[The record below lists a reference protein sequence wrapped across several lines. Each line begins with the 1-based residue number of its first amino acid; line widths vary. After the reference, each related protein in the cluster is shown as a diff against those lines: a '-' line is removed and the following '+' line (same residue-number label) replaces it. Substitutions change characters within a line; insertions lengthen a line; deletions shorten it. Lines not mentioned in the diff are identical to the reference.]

1 MTGPA
6 AATLPDHIPADLVQ
20 DFGFDTYPGLTTNP
34 PPAIDSLRDG
44 RPIVYAP
51 AGRRGRGTWVIK
63 SYDYLTEAFQTP
75 EIFSSYLYSGFSAL
89 LGESWPMLPL
99 EVDPPAHRAYRL
111 FLNKVFSPS
120 LMNTLA
126 DGMSETIHGLIARVK
141 PLGGCE
147 FQEAVGRPM
156 PTQVFLRHMGLPL
169 EAADDFLAWENDLLH
184 GTSLES
190 RAASARN
197 IKDYLV
203 AALKDR
209 AVAPRDDV
217 LTYIA
222 TGEIDGRR
230 LNDDEQL
237 GMAFV
242 LYGAGLD
249 TVAAALGF
257 TFKFLAEN
265 QEIQRHLRVDPELR
279 KGAIEELV
287 RANSMVV
294 SGRTVTKDTV
304 FHGVTMKK
312 GDFVSLPTMFGNRDP
327 DAFENATGIEFDRPN
342 IMKHIGFG
350 SGAHNCLG
358 SHLAR
363 REIRIVIDAWL
374 ETMPQFRIKAGDAA
388 ATYGGS
394 VFGVDYLP
402 LEW

>member
-1 MTGPA
+1 MNNTVPS
-6 AATLPDHIPADLVQ
+6 HIPPNLVQ
-20 DFGFDTYPGLTTNP
+20 EFSFDSITGVTTNP
-34 PPAIDSLRDG
+34 PPAVDALRDA

-51 AGRRGRGTWVIK
+51 HGRRGRGSWVLK
-63 SYDYLTEAFQTP
+63 TYDLIVEAFQTP
-75 EIFSSYLYSGFSAL
+75 EIFSSDRYSGFSAL
-89 LGESWPMLPL
+89 LGEDWPMLPL

-111 FLNKVFSPS
+111 FLNRVFSPK
-120 LMNTLA
+120 LMDTLA
-126 DGMSETIHGLIARVK
+126 DGMTQTIRELIAKVK
-141 PLGGCE
+141 DQGGCE
-147 FQEAVGRPM
+147 FQEAIGRPM
-156 PTQVFLRHMGLPL
+156 PTAVFLRHLGLPL
-169 EAADDFLAWENDLLH
+169 DAADDFLAWENELLH
-184 GTSLES
+184 GTDMAVRS
-190 RAASARN
+190 AAARN

-209 AVAPRDDV
+209 AASPRDDV

-222 TGEIDGRR
+222 TGEIAGRR
-230 LNDDEQL
+230 LNEDEQL

-249 TVAAALGF
+249 TVASALGF

-265 QEIQRHLRVDPELR
+265 QEIQSQLRRDGILR
-279 KGAIEELV
+279 RQAIEELV

-294 SGRTVTKDTV
+294 SGRTVTRDTE

-312 GDFVSLPTMFGNRDP
+312 GDFVSLPTMFANRDP
-327 DAFENATGIEFDRPN
+327 QAFDNATAIEFGRAN
-342 IMKHIGFG
+342 ILKHIGFG

-363 REIRIVIDAWL
+363 REIKIVIDEWL
-374 ETMPQFRIKAGDAA
+374 DAVPQFRIKQGDAA
-388 ATYGGS
+388 VTYGGS